1 MTSQMIQDWV
11 TGTKRQDGTEIIKE
25 PKIFSADRNNSVKI
39 KALCSLSLT
48 AFPFSQAGWGSELV
62 KEIKQIKYSS

>member
-11 TGTKRQDGTEIIKE
+11 IGKQHQDETEIIEESKV
-25 PKIFSADRNNSVKI
+25 FFAARNNSVKI

-48 AFPFSQAGWGSELV
+48 AFPFSQAESDSELV
-62 KEIKQIKYSS
+62 K